1 MSTTRHVS
9 REKASSAF
17 VQLMPHII
25 RGVALDF
32 FVKRG
37 VTQTQF
43 LVLMAI
49 HAYGCCTMGALARSM
64 HVRMPTAT
72 GVVDRLVQ
80 VGFVRRSPRAED
92 RRQVFV
98 ELTEKGK
105 AFIRQFHEVVRRRW
119 EDVLR
124 SLDPGEL
131 EAFYRILTKLRERL
145 ESHP

>member
-1 MSTTRHVS
+1 MPTITE
-9 REKASSAF
+9 REASVAF
-17 VQLMPHII
+17 VRLMPHIM

-49 HAYGCCTMGALARSM
+49 HAYGRCTMGTLAGNM

-80 VGFVRRSPRAED
+80 AGLVRRSPHSED

-98 ELTEKGK
+98 QLTPK
-105 AFIRQFHEVVRRRW
+105 AQSFIQQFHEVVRRRW

-124 SLDPGEL
+124 SLNAEEL
-131 EAFYRILTKLRERL
+131 ASFHRIVTKLQKQLQLAR
-145 ESHP
+145 